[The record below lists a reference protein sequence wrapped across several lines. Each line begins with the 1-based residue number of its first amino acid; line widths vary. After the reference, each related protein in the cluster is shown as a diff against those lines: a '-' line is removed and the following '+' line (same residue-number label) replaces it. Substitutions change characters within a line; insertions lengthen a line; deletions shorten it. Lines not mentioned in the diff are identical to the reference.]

1 MVSLYVYKTTLQKFE
16 EKESMNFKFLI
27 EVVSF
32 KTSDNR
38 TFYALKDEAKEE
50 QKKKGTTKWYTFI
63 WVDG

>member
-1 MVSLYVYKTTLQKFE
+1 MKDEPQDTK
-16 EKESMNFKFLI
+16 EKVEVIEDDSDDDI

-50 QKKKGTTKWYTFI
+50 QKKKGT
-63 WVDG
+63 

>member
-1 MVSLYVYKTTLQKFE
+1 MKDEPQDAK
-16 EKESMNFKFLI
+16 EKIEVIDDDSDDDI

-50 QKKKGTTKWYTFI
+50 QKKKGTALTH
-63 WVDG
+63 VCR